1 MTEMRDEV
9 RELFR
14 EMAEEIPRTPML
26 PRLDR
31 QARVL
36 RWRRRVVVAAAAAVV
51 VLAAAAGAALLARNP
66 GVTEPMPA
74 QHPPKVFRMADVET
88 RRPGTATLAVAAGGP
103 MTIQNIKD
111 GLAYVLPAA
120 GGQAVAVPGAP
131 SLSPGMQRLSAD
143 GTLLLRG
150 SQGFEH
156 ITELVDLRTG
166 TSRKYHTGD
175 GLVQELSPDNRRI
188 ASYDARG
195 VLITR
200 LATGRN
206 TTFPAAGGVRERGGL
221 GWSPDSTRLALH
233 EPGGTR
239 IVDAEG
245 TTLAR
250 IPDFSLT
257 NSSMSWSPSGRY
269 LLGYDEELGSL
280 VLASADGEERT
291 TVAKPTPTARLMGW
305 AGPRLVW
312 LVGAPGAQQLLT
324 TDQQGQHPA
333 TWMRFQA
340 GLPAVQTVTW
350 SWALSGSP
358 APP

>member
-1 MTEMRDEV
+1 MTEMRDQV
-9 RELFR
+9 RERFH

-31 QARVL
+31 QAQVV

-51 VLAAAAGAALLARNP
+51 VLAAAAGAVWLARDP
-66 GVTEPMPA
+66 GVTEPMPV
-74 QHPPKVFRMADVET
+74 QHPPKLLRIADVET
-88 RRPGTATLAVAAGGP
+88 RRPGTAMLAVTTGGP
-103 MTIQNIKD
+103 MTIQNLKD
-111 GLAYVLPAA
+111 APAYVLPAA
-120 GGQAVAVPGAP
+120 ERQAVTVPGGPALAP
-131 SLSPGMQRLSAD
+131 GKQRLSAD

-150 SQGFEH
+150 NAGFER

-166 TSRKYHTGD
+166 TTRKYHTGD
-175 GLVQELSPDNRRI
+175 GLVEELSPDNQRI

-200 LATGRN
+200 LATGRI

-239 IVDAEG
+239 IVEADG
-245 TTLAR
+245 TTLER

-257 NSSMSWSPSGRY
+257 NGSMSWSPSGRY
-269 LLGYDEELGSL
+269 LLGYDEKLGIF
-280 VLASADGEERT
+280 VVASADGEGRT
-291 TVAKPTPTARLMGW
+291 TLAKPNPIARLMGW
-305 AGPRLVW
+305 AGPRPVW
-312 LVGAPGAQQLLT
+312 LVGQPGAQRLIT
-324 TDQQGQHPA
+324 TDQRGRHPA

-350 SWALSGSP
+350 SQALSGD
-358 APP
+358 ATR